1 MILTVVKKGIVYNS
15 SEIGILSKTV
25 GKFLALYKC
34 SKMDK
39 IIIHFSI
46 AMVQL
51 GGWFL
56 ITIALTKW
64 IKATYNNLKKN

>member
-51 GGWFL
+51 GG
-56 ITIALTKW
+56 
-64 IKATYNNLKKN
+64 